1 MIQQMQLSQHI
12 KLGLKIPR
20 RKRKSKSRE
29 KGVTLPREYWLRNTD
44 IAKYREEVLTEQK
57 GFCAITGFPLETGV
71 LDHTHE
77 RGCGKEGACRGVLLS
92 EANML
97 EGRYLQLFQGLKLDV
112 KYGLTFPEFLINM
125 GTYLQ
130 KDNSEQPLHP
140 KYMDDFRKKVKR
152 WKKETLIK
160 KLKEDFDV
168 EVEEKTLVKDLVQL
182 YVQTWV
188 DKQKQESYD

>member
-1 MIQQMQLSQHI
+1 
-12 KLGLKIPR
+12 
-20 RKRKSKSRE
+20 
-29 KGVTLPREYWLRNTD
+29 LRNTD

-57 GFCAITGFPLETGV
+57 GFCAITGLPLETGV

-92 EANML
+92 EVNML
-97 EGRYLQLFQGLKLDV
+97 EGRYLQLFQRLKLDV

-130 KDNSEQPLHP
+130 KDNSKQPLHP

-160 KLKEDFDV
+160 KLKEDFDIV
-168 EVEEKTLVKDLVQL
+168 VEEKTLVKDLVQL

-188 DKQKQESYD
+188 DKQK